1 MISLTPRL
9 LSQQVNQTIQNL
21 ALPLLQPWYIF
32 TRDSVKQN
40 TPSAWQAPEWDNH
53 RRKRRQR

>member
-21 ALPLLQPWYIF
+21 ALALLQPWYIF
-32 TRDSVKQN
+32 ARDSVKQN
-40 TPSAWQAPEWDNH
+40 TPSAWQAPE
-53 RRKRRQR
+53 

>member
-1 MISLTPRL
+1 MISLVPRL

-21 ALPLLQPWYIF
+21 ALALLQPWYIF

-40 TPSAWQAPEWDNH
+40 TPSAWQAPE
-53 RRKRRQR
+53 